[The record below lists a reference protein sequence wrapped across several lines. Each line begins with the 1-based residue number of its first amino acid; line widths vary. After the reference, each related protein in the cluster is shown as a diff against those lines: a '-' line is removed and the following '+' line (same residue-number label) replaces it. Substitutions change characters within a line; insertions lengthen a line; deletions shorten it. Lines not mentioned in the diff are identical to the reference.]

1 MQQYIEKAIN
11 LSKKSRQRQ
20 HYRVGQK
27 VRVHLKKGAFLR
39 SYHYQANLQRYIVS
53 NVDKTY
59 REVRYKLKDEKNRE
73 LAGYFYAH
81 ELIPIY
87 LSDKYRAEKVGEKV
101 VGGKKVCR
109 NTLFG
114 ISGRVEYTGTT
125 IKVNY
130 QLRSRVG

>member
-1 MQQYIEKAIN
+1 MQQYIQKAID

-27 VRVHLKKGAFLR
+27 VRVHLKKGPFLR
-39 SYHYQANLQRYIVS
+39 SYHYQANLQRYIIC
-53 NVDKTY
+53 NVDKRY

-73 LAGYFYAH
+73 LSGYFYAH

-101 VGGKKVCR
+101 VGGR
-109 NTLFG
+109 SMQRYDIWAIQT
-114 ISGRVEYTGTT
+114 SGTRWSHY
-125 IKVNY
+125 NS
-130 QLRSRVG
+130 QLPIPFSS

>member
-101 VGGKKVCR
+101 VWGKKYAEIR
-109 NTLFG
+109 YLGYPDEWNTL
-114 ISGRVEYTGTT
+114 
-125 IKVNY
+125 
-130 QLRSRVG
+130 QPL